1 MTYDVDTNGKIHYIQ
16 KAIWRLES
24 AIAYLID
31 ANGPRDPEIEQIGK
45 IIDRLN
51 AELDVLSS

>member
-1 MTYDVDTNGKIHYIQ
+1 MTYSVDTKEKIHYIQ

-24 AIAYLID
+24 AIDYVID

-45 IIDRLN
+45 IITRLN